1 MKRLV
6 MIFSG
11 KIAIIAILWWAP
23 ASFVLAA
30 TCLIPGATPIAF
42 GTTFAVGPSLY
53 WFLTQSPDSPGI
65 LNAIRQGRDAWDS
78 SNATN
83 YIGDWSGVVTGSE
96 CANDT
101 GQRQLGAWNFNDPN
115 DPNYNCLA
123 LVLFPTQL
131 RGALAYADNAP
142 GCRYTNCNTG
152 SISVNLRY
160 SFSANP
166 LAGQYDI
173 QSLAAHEFGHV
184 LGLAHKYSGDC
195 VVNFIAPQC
204 VNSIEKETMAP
215 TLYPGPEEICQR
227 DITPNDALDANTL
240 YQPPPPASSSGSGGG
255 PGG

>member
-1 MKRLV
+1 MKSLI
-6 MIFSG
+6 MIFSR
-11 KIAIIAILWWAP
+11 KIAIIAILWWVP

-42 GTTFAVGPSLY
+42 GTTYSVGPSLY
-53 WFLTQSPDSPGI
+53 WFLIQSPDSPGI

-78 SNATN
+78 SNAAN
-83 YIGDWSGVVTGSE
+83 YIGDWSGVVTSSE

-101 GQRQLGAWNFNDPN
+101 GQRQLGAWTFNAPN
-115 DPNYNCLA
+115 DPTYNCLA
-123 LVLFPTQL
+123 LALSPTL
-131 RGALAYADNAP
+131 RDALAYTDNIP

-173 QSLAAHEFGHV
+173 ESLTAHEFGHV
-184 LGLAHKYSGDC
+184 LGLAHKYSGICDNNVSPSC
-195 VVNFIAPQC
+195 LSDPFR
-204 VNSIEKETMAP
+204 ETMAVG
-215 TLYPGPEEICQR
+215 LYPTETCKR
-227 DITPNDALDANTL
+227 DITPNDALDADTL
-240 YQPPPPASSSGSGGG
+240 YQPPPPASSLGSGSS